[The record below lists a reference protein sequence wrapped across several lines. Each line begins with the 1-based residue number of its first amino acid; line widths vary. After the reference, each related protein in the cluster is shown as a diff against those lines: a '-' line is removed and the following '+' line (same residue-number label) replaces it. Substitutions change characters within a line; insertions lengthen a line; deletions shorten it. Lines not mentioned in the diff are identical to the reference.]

1 MGKIVLTAALGIAT
15 LMASAAIKPTEIN
28 TFTGELDGYVY
39 ETNNPYLVEY
49 FMQDNQ
55 EDYTYNI
62 YNSNL
67 EKVWSYTGYIEYPQ
81 NYSMDTDTEGDS
93 FGFSQH
99 LFNNDDEFEFFLR
112 KERPASNPEYEGQTE
127 TYGFQL
133 MQSNGNAIIDLDF
146 DQPLNGGSS
155 INFYTYQLGNGKLIL
170 ELKYYHNGDHYIRY
184 MYDPTA
190 QGGAIQLIA
199 KGQIKAYPNPVKA
212 GDIFKIGG
220 VKELEGATVTV
231 NSIDGTL
238 INAFKCDSAIAEIPT
253 GGLSS
258 GIYLYT
264 ATRNGKVLAS
274 GKIVV
279 E

>member
-1 MGKIVLTAALGIAT
+1 MWQIYVFFPHFLALPDKK
-15 LMASAAIKPTEIN
+15 MSPSAK
-28 TFTGELDGYVY
+28 
-39 ETNNPYLVEY
+39 
-49 FMQDNQ
+49 
-55 EDYTYNI
+55 
-62 YNSNL
+62 
-67 EKVWSYTGYIEYPQ
+67 KR
-81 NYSMDTDTEGDS
+81 
-93 FGFSQH
+93 SQ
-99 LFNNDDEFEFFLR
+99 
-112 KERPASNPEYEGQTE
+112 S
-127 TYGFQL
+127 
-133 MQSNGNAIIDLDF
+133 
-146 DQPLNGGSS
+146 
-155 INFYTYQLGNGKLIL
+155 
-170 ELKYYHNGDHYIRY
+170 
-184 MYDPTA
+184 
-190 QGGAIQLIA
+190 IQLIA

>member
-49 FMQDNQ
+49 FMHDNQ

-67 EKVWSYTGYIEYPQ
+67 EKVWSYTGYAESTT
-81 NYSMDTDTEGDS
+81 NYSMNTDIDGDY
-93 FGFSQH
+93 FTFSQY
-99 LFNNDDEFEFFLR
+99 LFNNDDEFEFLLQ
-112 KERPASNPEYEGQTE
+112 KSRPATNPDYEGQTE
-127 TYGFQL
+127 VYGFQL
-133 MQSNGNAIIDLDF
+133 MQSNGNTILDVDLD
-146 DQPLNGGSS
+146 QPIRNSGLY
-155 INFYTYQLGNGKLIL
+155 FYTYQLGNGRLIL
-170 ELKYYHNGDHYIRY
+170 EITYYDMGDHYIRY

>member
-1 MGKIVLTAALGIAT
+1 
-15 LMASAAIKPTEIN
+15 
-28 TFTGELDGYVY
+28 
-39 ETNNPYLVEY
+39 
-49 FMQDNQ
+49 
-55 EDYTYNI
+55 
-62 YNSNL
+62 
-67 EKVWSYTGYIEYPQ
+67 
-81 NYSMDTDTEGDS
+81 
-93 FGFSQH
+93 
-99 LFNNDDEFEFFLR
+99 
-112 KERPASNPEYEGQTE
+112 
-127 TYGFQL
+127 
-133 MQSNGNAIIDLDF
+133 MQSNGNTILDVDLD
-146 DQPLNGGSS
+146 QPIRNSGLY
-155 INFYTYQLGNGKLIL
+155 FYTYQLGNGRLIL
-170 ELKYYHNGDHYIRY
+170 EITYYDMGDHYIRY

>member
-67 EKVWSYTGYIEYPQ
+67 EKVWSYTGYIESHI
-81 NYSMDTDTEGDS
+81 NYSMDTDTDGDD
-93 FGFSQH
+93 FTFSQY
-99 LFNNDDEFEFFLR
+99 LFNNDDEFEFLLQ
-112 KERPASNPEYEGQTE
+112 KSRPATNPDYEGQTE
-127 TYGFQL
+127 SYGFQL
-133 MQSNGNAIIDLDF
+133 MQSNGNTILDVDLD
-146 DQPLNGGSS
+146 QPIRNSGLY
-155 INFYTYQLGNGKLIL
+155 FYTYQLGNGRLIL
-170 ELKYYHNGDHYIRY
+170 EITYYDMGDHYIRY

-264 ATRNGKVLAS
+264 ATRNGKMLAS

>member
-1 MGKIVLTAALGIAT
+1 
-15 LMASAAIKPTEIN
+15 MASAAIKPTEIN

-67 EKVWSYTGYIEYPQ
+67 EKVWSYTGYIESLI
-81 NYSMDTDTEGDS
+81 NYSMDTDTDGDD
-93 FGFSQH
+93 FTFSQY
-99 LFNNDDEFEFFLR
+99 LFNNDDEFEFLLQ
-112 KERPASNPEYEGQTE
+112 KSRPATNPDYEGQTE
-127 TYGFQL
+127 SYGFQL
-133 MQSNGNAIIDLDF
+133 MQSNGNTILDVDLD
-146 DQPLNGGSS
+146 QPIRNSGLY
-155 INFYTYQLGNGKLIL
+155 FYTYQLGNGRLIL
-170 ELKYYHNGDHYIRY
+170 EITYYDMGDHYIRY

>member
-67 EKVWSYTGYIEYPQ
+67 EKVWSYTGYAESTT
-81 NYSMDTDTEGDS
+81 NYSMNTDIDGDY
-93 FGFSQH
+93 FTFSQY
-99 LFNNDDEFEFFLR
+99 LFNNDDEFEFLLQ
-112 KERPASNPEYEGQTE
+112 KSRPATNPDYEGQTE
-127 TYGFQL
+127 VYGFQL

-199 KGQIKAYPNPVKA
+199 KGQMKAYPNPVKA
-212 GDIFKIGG
+212 GDMFRISG
-220 VKELEGATVTV
+220 VKGITGATVTV
-231 NSIDGTL
+231 NRMDGSL
-238 INAFKCDSAIAEIPT
+238 VNAFICDATVAEIPT
-253 GGLSS
+253 GGMSD
-258 GIYLYT
+258 GMYLYT
-264 ATRNGKVLAS
+264 VTRNGKVLAS

>member
-67 EKVWSYTGYIEYPQ
+67 EKVWSYTGYIESLI
-81 NYSMDTDTEGDS
+81 NYSMDTDTDGDD
-93 FGFSQH
+93 FTFSQY
-99 LFNNDDEFEFFLR
+99 LFNNDDEFEFLLQ
-112 KERPASNPEYEGQTE
+112 KSRPATNPDYEGQTE
-127 TYGFQL
+127 SCGFQL
-133 MQSNGNAIIDLDF
+133 MQSNGNTILDVDLD
-146 DQPLNGGSS
+146 QPIRNSGLY
-155 INFYTYQLGNGKLIL
+155 FYTYQLGNGRLIL
-170 ELKYYHNGDHYIRY
+170 EITYYDMGDHYIRY

-264 ATRNGKVLAS
+264 ATRNGKMLAS

>member
-1 MGKIVLTAALGIAT
+1 MGKILLAAALG
-15 LMASAAIKPTEIN
+15 MAALAAPAANQLAEIS
-28 TFTGELDGYVY
+28 TFTGTIDGFVY
-39 ETNNPYLVEY
+39 ETKNPYLVEY
-49 FMQDNQ
+49 VMHDNQ

-67 EKVWSYTGYIEYPQ
+67 EKVWSYTGYAESIT
-81 NYSMDTDTEGDS
+81 NYSMNTDIEGDY
-93 FGFSQH
+93 FTFSQY
-99 LFNNDDEFEFFLR
+99 LFNNDDEFEFLLQ
-112 KERPASNPEYEGQTE
+112 KSRPATNPDYEGQTE
-127 TYGFQL
+127 SYGFQL
-133 MQSNGNAIIDLDF
+133 MQSNGSTILDVDLD
-146 DQPLNGGSS
+146 QPIRNSGLY
-155 INFYTYQLGNGKLIL
+155 FYTYQLGNGRLIL
-170 ELKYYHNGDHYIRY
+170 EITYYDMGDHYIRY

-212 GDIFKIGG
+212 GDIFKICG

>member
-67 EKVWSYTGYIEYPQ
+67 EKVWSYTGYIESLI
-81 NYSMDTDTEGDS
+81 NYSMDTDTDGDD
-93 FGFSQH
+93 FTFSQY
-99 LFNNDDEFEFFLR
+99 LFNNDDEFEFLLQ
-112 KERPASNPEYEGQTE
+112 KSRPATNPDYEGQTE
-127 TYGFQL
+127 SYGFQL
-133 MQSNGNAIIDLDF
+133 MQSNGNTILDVDLD
-146 DQPLNGGSS
+146 QPIRNSGLY
-155 INFYTYQLGNGKLIL
+155 FYTYQLGNGRLIL
-170 ELKYYHNGDHYIRY
+170 EITYYDMGDHYIRY

-264 ATRNGKVLAS
+264 ATRNGKMLAS

>member
-67 EKVWSYTGYIEYPQ
+67 EKVWSYTGYAASTI
-81 NYSMDTDTEGDS
+81 NYSMNTDIEGDS
-93 FGFSQH
+93 FTFSQY
-99 LFNNDDEFEFFLR
+99 LFNNDDEFEFLLQ
-112 KERPASNPEYEGQTE
+112 KSRPATNPDYEGQTE
-127 TYGFQL
+127 SYGFQL
-133 MQSNGNAIIDLDF
+133 MQSNGNTILDVDLD
-146 DQPLNGGSS
+146 QPIRNSGLY
-155 INFYTYQLGNGKLIL
+155 FYTYQLGNGRLIL
-170 ELKYYHNGDHYIRY
+170 EITYYDMGDHYIRY

-264 ATRNGKVLAS
+264 ATRNGKMLAS

>member
-67 EKVWSYTGYIEYPQ
+67 EKVWSYTGYAESTT
-81 NYSMDTDTEGDS
+81 NYSMNTDIDGDY
-93 FGFSQH
+93 FTFSQY
-99 LFNNDDEFEFFLR
+99 LFNNDDEFEFLLQ
-112 KERPASNPEYEGQTE
+112 KSRPATNPDYEGQTE
-127 TYGFQL
+127 SYGFQL
-133 MQSNGNAIIDLDF
+133 MQSNGNTILDVDLD
-146 DQPLNGGSS
+146 QPIRNSGLY
-155 INFYTYQLGNGKLIL
+155 FYTYQLGNGRLIL
-170 ELKYYHNGDHYIRY
+170 EITYYDMGDHYIRY

-190 QGGAIQLIA
+190 QGEAIQLIA